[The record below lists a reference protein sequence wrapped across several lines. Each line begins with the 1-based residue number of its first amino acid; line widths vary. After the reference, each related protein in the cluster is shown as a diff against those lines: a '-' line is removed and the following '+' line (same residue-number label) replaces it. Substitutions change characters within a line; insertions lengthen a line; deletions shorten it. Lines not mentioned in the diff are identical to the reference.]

1 MPGFRWG
8 MAVKQREREREWP
21 TGRRGRDAEAVLTSR
36 QVRAAARELVRTGA
50 AAEREVTRGAQRLLR
65 ALGLARGEAE
75 VVAALLRCDEQLL
88 PRPLGR
94 RLARLDMAL
103 LDLRLL
109 RRAHL
114 RLAELASPGLALERC
129 VATARAELAALAQ
142 TPRGSAGWRALRALV
157 AGELGAGVVR

>member
-1 MPGFRWG
+1 M
-8 MAVKQREREREWP
+8 KQRERGRKRV
-21 TGRRGRDAEAVLTSR
+21 RRGRDAAAVLTSR
-36 QVRAAARELVRTGA
+36 EVRAAARELVRAGT
-50 AAEREVTRGAQRLLR
+50 AAEREVTAGARRLLR
-65 ALGLARGEAE
+65 ALGLAGSDAAAD

-114 RLAELASPGLALERC
+114 RLAELASPGLALGRC
-129 VATARAELAALAQ
+129 VATARAELTALAG
-142 TPRGSAGWRALRALV
+142 TPRGSAGWRALRAV
-157 AGELGAGVVR
+157 VTGELGAGVVR